1 MNIIKFLKII
11 YSKIIYLIIIPTIIG
26 VVVFLLTKDLPV
38 KYSTSSTIFTGV
50 TTNSGLVV
58 ESIRIDNNATQSE
71 YNNIMTMLK
80 STTLYEEI
88 SLHLLTQ
95 HLILT
100 KPQKEIISEKSY
112 KELMASVP
120 EKVKKLVVKN
130 NFDKTYQNLKNYIT
144 QDEKNYIYRL
154 MNFGNKYY
162 SINSI
167 SNLKAERLTN
177 SDLIKLSFES
187 EDPGICFN
195 TVKFAT
201 QIFVENYSEI
211 KIKQSSSAVSY
222 FEQKLKEIAAKLDEA
237 EQKLLDFNIDN
248 DIINYYEQ
256 TEQVTTQQE
265 KIEVRLQEVKMEFE
279 ASEAV
284 LSKLEHEVEKRYNI
298 NLRNSMILQIRE
310 QLVELNEAITA
321 IELDNKNPNRFKL
334 PDLRN
339 KRSKVESTLE
349 NKIDSMN
356 IFDSKSQGIES
367 QRLLSEWLDAVKNH
381 ENYSALFKSMKLRQI
396 DFMKQFKRYAPLG
409 ATIKRIE
416 REIDVYEREY
426 LNILHHLGLARQN
439 QQSIDMRSNMKVLD
453 ETKFPINAIPSKNKL
468 YVVIAVLFSIIFYL
482 LGVFIIE
489 LMDARMKSPSLLKTN
504 TGLDVIAAYTTK
516 NKRNK
521 KYINTEIIDHRASLL
536 LFEKVRKLSS
546 NTSKPFIVQVFSSW
560 DGAGKTLVANQLATE
575 IEKHNF
581 SVNIVSFCN
590 EESNNSEVK
599 NTENGSIDI
608 PNFYSE
614 INKYE
619 KYETFITE
627 KAITSDFLISIFP
640 PISNGIDNTVI
651 ISNPSANL
659 IIYDANT
666 SWADADLFML
676 NKLKSV
682 LLENSLYA
690 VLTYAEPDNLEEM
703 YGDIPKKRSFIRKL
717 LKKLLKRVM

>member
-11 YSKIIYLIIIPTIIG
+11 YSKIIYITIIPIVIG
-26 VVVFLLTKDLPV
+26 LLVYFLTKDLPV
-38 KYSTSSTIFTGV
+38 KYTTSSTIFTGV
-50 TTNSGLVV
+50 TTNNGLVV

-80 STTLYEEI
+80 STTLFEEI
-88 SLHLLTQ
+88 SLHLLAQ

-112 KELMASVP
+112 KELMESVP
-120 EKVKKLVVKN
+120 DKVKKLVVKN
-130 NFDKTYQNLKNYIT
+130 NFEQTYKNLKNYIV

-154 MNFGNKYY
+154 MNFGHKYY
-162 SINSI
+162 GINSI
-167 SNLKAERLTN
+167 STLKAERLTN

-201 QIFVENYSEI
+201 QIFIENYSEI

-237 EQKLLDFNIDN
+237 EQNLLDFNIDN

-265 KIEVRLQEVKMEFE
+265 KIEVRLQEVKMEYE
-279 ASEAV
+279 ASQAV
-284 LSKLEHEVEKRYNI
+284 LAKLEHEVEKRYNI

-310 QLVELNEAITA
+310 QLVDLNEAITS
-321 IELDNKNPNRFKL
+321 IELDNNNPNKSKL
-334 PDLRN
+334 PDLKN
-339 KRSKVESTLE
+339 KKNKVESTLK

-426 LNILHHLGLARQN
+426 LNVLHHLGLARQN

-453 ETKFPINAIPSKNKL
+453 QTKFPINAIPSKNKL

-504 TGLDVIAAYTTK
+504 TGLDVIAAFTIK

-521 KYINTEIIDHRASLL
+521 KFINTEMIDHRASLL

-546 NTSKPFIVQVFSSW
+546 KSTKPFVIQIYSSW
-560 DGAGKTLVANQLATE
+560 DGAGKTLVATKLAAE

-581 SVNIVSFCN
+581 SVTIVSFCN
-590 EESNNSEVK
+590 EEENSSQTKSTESDSIAISNY
-599 NTENGSIDI
+599 
-608 PNFYSE
+608 YSE
-614 INKYE
+614 INKFEQYD
-619 KYETFITE
+619 TFIAE
-627 KAITSDFLISIFP
+627 KSITSDYLISIFP
-640 PISNGIDNTVI
+640 PVSNGIDNTVI
-651 ISNPSANL
+651 ISNPNANL
-659 IIYDANT
+659 IVYDANT
-666 SWADADLFML
+666 SWAIADIFML
-676 NKLKSV
+676 DKLKSV
-682 LLENSLYA
+682 LLENSLFA

-703 YGDIPKKRSFIRKL
+703 YGDIPKRRSFIRKL
-717 LKKLLKRVM
+717 IKKLLKRVM

>member
-11 YSKIIYLIIIPTIIG
+11 YSKIIYITIIPIVIG
-26 VVVFLLTKDLPV
+26 LLVYFLTKDLPV
-38 KYSTSSTIFTGV
+38 KYTTSSTIFTGV
-50 TTNSGLVV
+50 TTNNGLVV

-80 STTLYEEI
+80 STTLFEEI
-88 SLHLLTQ
+88 SLHLLAQ

-112 KELMASVP
+112 KELMESVP
-120 EKVKKLVVKN
+120 DKVKKLVVKN
-130 NFDKTYQNLKNYIT
+130 NFEQTYKNLKNYIV

-154 MNFGNKYY
+154 MNFGHKYY
-162 SINSI
+162 GINSI
-167 SNLKAERLTN
+167 STLKAERLTN

-195 TVKFAT
+195 TVQFAT
-201 QIFVENYSEI
+201 QIFIENYSEI

-237 EQKLLDFNIDN
+237 EQNLLDFNIDN

-265 KIEVRLQEVKMEFE
+265 KIEVRLQEVKMEYE
-279 ASEAV
+279 ASQAV
-284 LSKLEHEVEKRYNI
+284 LAKLEHEVEKRYNI

-310 QLVELNEAITA
+310 QLVDLNEAITS
-321 IELDNKNPNRFKL
+321 IELDNNNPNKSKL
-334 PDLRN
+334 PDLKN
-339 KRSKVESTLE
+339 KKNKVESTLK

-426 LNILHHLGLARQN
+426 LNVLHHLGLARQN

-453 ETKFPINAIPSKNKL
+453 QTKFPINAIPSKNKL

-504 TGLDVIAAYTTK
+504 TGLDVIAAFTIK

-521 KYINTEIIDHRASLL
+521 KFINTEMIDHRASLL

-546 NTSKPFIVQVFSSW
+546 KSTKPFVIQIYSSW
-560 DGAGKTLVANQLATE
+560 DGAGKTLVATKLAAE

-581 SVNIVSFCN
+581 SVTIVSFCN
-590 EESNNSEVK
+590 EEENSSQTKSTESDSIAISNY
-599 NTENGSIDI
+599 
-608 PNFYSE
+608 YSE
-614 INKYE
+614 INKFEQYD
-619 KYETFITE
+619 TFIAE
-627 KAITSDFLISIFP
+627 KSITSDYLISIFP
-640 PISNGIDNTVI
+640 PVSNGIDNTVI
-651 ISNPSANL
+651 ISNPNANL
-659 IIYDANT
+659 IVYDANT
-666 SWADADLFML
+666 SWAIADIFML
-676 NKLKSV
+676 DKLKSV
-682 LLENSLYA
+682 LLENSLFA

-703 YGDIPKKRSFIRKL
+703 YGDIPKRRSFIRKL
-717 LKKLLKRVM
+717 IKKLLKRVM

>member
-11 YSKIIYLIIIPTIIG
+11 YSKIIYLTIIPIIIG
-26 VVVFLLTKDLPV
+26 LVVYFLTKDLPV
-38 KYSTSSTIFTGV
+38 KYTTSSTIFTGV
-50 TTNSGLVV
+50 TTNNGLVV

-80 STTLYEEI
+80 STTLFEEI

-120 EKVKKLVVKN
+120 DKVKKLVVKN
-130 NFDKTYQNLKNYIT
+130 NFDKTYKNLKEYIV

-154 MNFGNKYY
+154 MNYGHKYY
-162 SINSI
+162 GINSI
-167 SNLKAERLTN
+167 STLKAERLTN

-201 QIFVENYSEI
+201 QIFVKNYSEI
-211 KIKQSSSAVSY
+211 KVKQSSSAVSY

-237 EQKLLDFNIDN
+237 EQNLLDFNIDN

-265 KIEVRLQEVKMEFE
+265 KIEVRLQEVKMEYE
-279 ASEAV
+279 ASQAV
-284 LSKLEHEVEKRYNI
+284 LAKLEHEVEKRYNI

-310 QLVELNEAITA
+310 QLVELNEAITS
-321 IELDNKNPNRFKL
+321 IELDNNNPNKSKL
-334 PDLRN
+334 PDLKSKKN
-339 KRSKVESTLE
+339 KVESTLE

-426 LNILHHLGLARQN
+426 LNVLHHLGLARQN

-489 LMDARMKSPSLLKTN
+489 LMDARMKSPSLLKLN
-504 TGLDVIAAYTTK
+504 TGLDVIAAFTIN

-521 KYINTEIIDHRASLL
+521 KYINTEMIDHRASLL

-546 NTSKPFIVQVFSSW
+546 KNTKPFVIQIYSSW
-560 DGAGKTLVANQLATE
+560 DGAGKTLVANKLAAE

-581 SVNIVSFCN
+581 SVTIVSFCN
-590 EESNNSEVK
+590 EEENSSQTK
-599 NTENGSIDI
+599 STGSDSIAI
-608 PNFYSE
+608 SNFYSE

-619 KYETFITE
+619 QYDTFITE
-627 KAITSDFLISIFP
+627 NSISSNYLISIFP
-640 PISNGIDNTVI
+640 PVSNGIDNTAF
-651 ISNPSANL
+651 ISNPNVNL
-659 IIYDANT
+659 IVYDANT
-666 SWADADLFML
+666 SWATADIFML
-676 NKLKSV
+676 DKLKSV
-682 LLENSLYA
+682 LLENSLFA